1 MRRTLARALL
11 GLLIVTSAGV
21 ALSACRH
28 TVAGAKQDIQRDV
41 K

>member
-1 MRRTLARALL
+1 MRNAFLRALL
-11 GLLIVTSAGV
+11 GLLIVTSAGI

-28 TVAGAKQDIQRDV
+28 TVSGAKQDIQRDV

>member
-1 MRRTLARALL
+1 MRVAIARALISV
-11 GLLIVTSAGV
+11 LLLTSVGA

-28 TVAGAKQDIQRDV
+28 TVAGAKQDIHGDT